1 MTSDPDQIR
10 GDIHQTQQELS
21 ADVGAL
27 SEKLS
32 PPRIVERRVQR
43 TRASMTNIKNRI
55 MGSTSSGVSSTRD
68 RASSMASSSRD
79 TVSSAASSAADT
91 VSSAPE
97 TVRRRTEGNPL
108 AAGVIAFGAGWLV
121 SSLLP
126 PTSAEQQVATQVK
139 DAAAEQARPIADQ
152 LGEAAQH
159 AKEQLREPVRQ
170 AADSMKSTASG
181 AASTVT
187 EETRSAAGDIAGRT
201 QEAKDNVTEQTR
213 SSGS

>member
-10 GDIHQTQQELS
+10 GDIHQTQRELS

-27 SEKLS
+27 TEKLS

-43 TRASMTNIKNRI
+43 TRASMTNVKDRI
-55 MGSTSSGVSSTRD
+55 MGSTSSGAPSTTDRVSAT
-68 RASSMASSSRD
+68 ASSARD
-79 TVSSAASSAADT
+79 TVSSAASSAAGT
-91 VSSAPE
+91 VSSAPD

-126 PTSAEQQVATQVK
+126 PASAEQQVATRVK
-139 DAAAEQARPIADQ
+139 DAAAGQARPVADQ
-152 LGEAAQH
+152 LGEAAQQ
-159 AKEQLREPVRQ
+159 AKEQLGEPLRQ
-170 AADSMKSTASG
+170 AVDSVKSAASG

-187 EETRSAAGDIAGRT
+187 EETRSAAGDVAGRT
-201 QEAKDNVTEQTR
+201 QQAKNTLTDQTS